1 MKGSIEILEE
11 TEVGVEAAVG
21 HAAGL
26 AVTAGREA
34 GLAETAESLAAVLVT
49 AGGLDLARS
58 PGAGLAI
65 NQNPGL
71 SLRIAA
77 MQIVLDLNLNHEKSQ
92 KISRVTRGLAQG
104 ASQITAPSREANLKT
119 TRLSSRRGI
128 LYRI

>member
-1 MKGSIEILEE
+1 MKDSIEILEE

-77 MQIVLDLNLNHEKSQ
+77 MQIVLDLNHEKSQ

-104 ASQITAPSREANLKT
+104 ASQITALSREANLKT
-119 TRLSSRRGI
+119 TRPSSRRGI